1 MNGKTYRCNAPE
13 PFKDWRIDDSSGFLR
28 VTARVLKEGI
38 FDYAAEELGLPG
50 GGIVREYIPAAEFTP
65 EALASLEGKP
75 VVIEEHTWRKTDNN
89 LTDGLTVG
97 NVAGKPWQD
106 GGAVYC
112 DFLISDPKAIEAVT
126 GGGLTEVSAGYDGL
140 FVEEQGEFNGQPYD
154 SVQKKLVFNYILL
167 LPSGQ
172 GRCGPEV
179 RILNKQNTGGGLMKH
194 TLKMQF
200 GNRAFHATFTNE
212 EDKAEA
218 ERMVEE
224 VRQFNAAEI
233 EEAVAAKAEL
243 NKEIEAAQA
252 KIDEVQAQVAEKDQM
267 LQEAKAYIEEQL
279 SPAALEALAGE
290 VAEQGGVEAEI
301 VEDEIEDEFGN
312 QSASDEEFENR
323 KNSVLDSI
331 RKGKTLAE
339 RRANTVKYVMERRGK
354 EVPKAWDQNAF
365 DGAFEAMRLSRGN
378 QKPQERRLNGNLD
391 TKNKPRQ
398 NSAADFR
405 ERMLRPMKVFNK
417 DTSKGG
423 N

>member
-1 MNGKTYRCNAPE
+1 MNRKTYRCNAPM

-28 VTARVLKEGI
+28 VTARVLKEGV
-38 FDYAAEELGLPG
+38 FDYAAEELGLHG
-50 GGIVREYIPAAEFTP
+50 DGIIREYIPAVEFTP

-89 LTDGLTVG
+89 LRDGLTVG
-97 NVAGKPWQD
+97 NVAGQPWQD
-106 GGAVYC
+106 AGAVYC
-112 DFLISDPKAIEAVT
+112 DFLISDPQAIEAVT
-126 GGGLTEVSAGYDGL
+126 SGNLTEVSAGYDGL
-140 FVEEQGEFNGQPYD
+140 FVEEPGEFNGQPYD
-154 SVQKKLVFNYILL
+154 SVQKELVFNHILL

-179 RILNKQNTGGGLMKH
+179 RILNQKKTGGGLMKH

-252 KIDEVQAQVAEKDQM
+252 KIEEVQAQVAEKDQM

-290 VAEQGGVEAEI
+290 VAEQGGIEGEI
-301 VEDEIEDEFGN
+301 VEEEIEDEFGN
-312 QSASDEEFENR
+312 QNPSDEEFENR
-323 KNSVLDSI
+323 KNSVLSTI
-331 RKGKTLAE
+331 RKGKSLAE
-339 RRANTVKYVMERRGK
+339 RRANTVRYVMERRGK
-354 EVPKAWDQNAF
+354 EIPKAWDQNAF
-365 DGAFEAMRLSRGN
+365 DGAFEAMRLNRGN
-378 QKPQERRLNGNLD
+378 KQPQARRLNGNLD
-391 TKNKPRQ
+391 AGGKSRQ
-398 NSAADFR
+398 NSTGDLR
-405 ERMLRPMKVFNK
+405 ERMLRPMKVFNSK
-417 DTSKGG
+417 DKGG